1 MQKIVPSLAE
11 KVWRQMGQWLA
22 RDEEA
27 RGKSQLASA
36 AGCNLQE
43 RENWTVDREQRT
55 EEMVASKADSWG
67 LVRGPGGQALLAGF
81 SSSSNEKAEDV
92 AWMLQRGRTQVEMHT
107 CCRLLGEGP

>member
-11 KVWRQMGQWLA
+11 NVWRQMGQWLA
-22 RDEEA
+22 RDEGA

-36 AGCNLQE
+36 ARCSLQE
-43 RENWTVDREQRT
+43 RENRTESKRT

-92 AWMLQRGRTQVEMHT
+92 AWMLQGRRTQVQMHT